1 VLISPGTNRP
11 ERRIFSGLGRFS
23 ALTWSPNG
31 RWLLLAWR
39 DADQWLF
46 IRSAAV
52 QRVEA
57 VSNISLQFNP
67 GARHQPAFPDLGGWC
82 CPP

>member
-1 VLISPGTNRP
+1 VGRIS
-11 ERRIFSGLGRFS
+11 SL
-23 ALTWSPNG
+23 AWSPNG

-52 QRVEA
+52 RRVQA
-57 VSNISLQFNP
+57 VSNISRQFNP
-67 GARHQPAFPDLGGWC
+67 GARREPVFPDLGGWC